1 HELHVTFLHHNVPV
15 QIPKD
20 VALCLFRILQEA
32 LRNIVKHTNSL
43 EAKVDLSAHG
53 NELDLCISDSGA
65 GFNPES
71 AQRNGGLGITSMR
84 DRIIVV
90 EGALTLHSR
99 TPPRPLVRAR
109 VPPCP
114 TADPATASVA

>member
-1 HELHVTFLHHNVPV
+1 
-15 QIPKD
+15 

-53 NELDLCISDSGA
+53 DELDLCISDSGA

-71 AQRNGGLGITSMR
+71 VQRNGGLGITSMR
-84 DRIIVV
+84 ERLKLV
-90 EGALTLHSR
+90 EGELSIESQLHLG
-99 TPPRPLVRAR
+99 TTVRAR
-109 VPPCP
+109 VPLGPP
-114 TADPATASVA
+114 ADSATASVA